1 MKIRSVSINARRKAF
16 RVDLPSLVLFFPFVK
31 ADPAASAANP
41 VVACR
46 VDPEIA
52 REGFTYT
59 LASGAQG
66 TVHVEQVLE
75 YNEDPGYL
83 REQLL
88 YRLTLA
94 AQQKLQESRLAKREV
109 ARLLAT
115 SQAQLYRLLD
125 QTNYRKSVDQMLGL
139 LQVLHCDV
147 DFVVRERG
155 AA

>member
-1 MKIRSVSINARRKAF
+1 MKIRAVRVNGRRRAF
-16 RVDLPSLVLFFPFVK
+16 EVRLPSQVLFFPFVCC
-31 ADPAASAANP
+31 DPAPSAKDP

-46 VDPEIA
+46 IDPEIA
-52 REGFTYT
+52 REGFTYA
-59 LASGAQG
+59 LASGHEG

-75 YNEDPGYL
+75 HNQDPGYL
-83 REQLL
+83 RAMLL

-94 AQQKLQESRLAKREV
+94 AQERLQQSGLAKREV
-109 ARLLAT
+109 ARLLGT

-125 QTNYRKSVDQMLGL
+125 QTNTRKSVDQMLGL

-147 DFVVRERG
+147 DFVISERG

>member
-1 MKIRSVSINARRKAF
+1 MKIRSVSLNARRKAF
-16 RVDLPSLVLFFPFVK
+16 QVHLPSQVLFFPFVK

-46 VDPEIA
+46 VDPDIG

-59 LASGAQG
+59 LASGGQG

-125 QTNYRKSVDQMLGL
+125 QTNYRKSVDQMLAL

-147 DFVVRERG
+147 DFVIRERG